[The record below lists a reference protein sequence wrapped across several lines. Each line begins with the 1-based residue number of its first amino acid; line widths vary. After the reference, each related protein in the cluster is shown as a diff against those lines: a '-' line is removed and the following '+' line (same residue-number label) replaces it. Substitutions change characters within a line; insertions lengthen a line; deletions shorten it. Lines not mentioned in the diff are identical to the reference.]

1 MTIHENLSTARPAT
15 GAAKV
20 VVSGVSRVF
29 EGRKQAVQALGDV
42 DLTIG
47 DGEFVCLVGPSGC
60 GKSTLL
66 RMMAGLLR
74 PSSGFVEVRPR
85 HSDRPPVAMVFQDY
99 SIYPWMTVL
108 ANVRFGL
115 DVAGVKRKEAD
126 ARSMHWLRKLGL
138 DDFADAY
145 PATLSGGMRQ
155 RVSIARAL
163 AVEPEVLLMD
173 EPFAALDAQLRTIL
187 QDELLAL
194 WQEDRR
200 TVVFVTH
207 SLEEAI
213 LLGDR
218 VVVMSSRPGRIVGT
232 YPVPFER
239 PRSGALRSTGEF
251 AEFQGVIWDQLR
263 DEVNRSLHP

>member
-1 MTIHENLSTARPAT
+1 
-15 GAAKV
+15 
-20 VVSGVSRVF
+20 
-29 EGRKQAVQALGDV
+29 
-42 DLTIG
+42 
-47 DGEFVCLVGPSGC
+47 
-60 GKSTLL
+60 
-66 RMMAGLLR
+66 
-74 PSSGFVEVRPR
+74 
-85 HSDRPPVAMVFQDY
+85 MVFQDY
-99 SIYPWMTVL
+99 SIYPWKTVL

-115 DVAGVKRKEAD
+115 DVAKIGRKEANER
-126 ARSMHWLRKLGL
+126 AMHWVSKLGL
-138 DDFADAY
+138 AEFVDAY

-207 SLEEAI
+207 SLDEAI

-218 VVVMSSRPGRIVGT
+218 VLVMSSRPGRLIGD
-232 YPVPFER
+232 YRVPFPR
-239 PRSGALRSTGEF
+239 PRTGGLRATGEF
-251 AEFQGVIWDQLR
+251 ASFQGLIWDQLR
-263 DEVNRSLHP
+263 DEVDRSLRR